1 MKLEQIRIDGF
12 GVLHDLTIDLEPDL
26 TVIYGLNGSGKS
38 TLLNFIR
45 SCLYGF
51 YQRSSIQRYEPLR
64 GGIHGGSLCVAT
76 DQHRYLITRTQARR
90 SSGTLA
96 IENLD
101 SGLSLPEAYLDE
113 LLGGISQSVFESV
126 YAFGLTE
133 LNQLKLIDNQELN
146 TLLYSIGLGS
156 SISLADVNSRLV
168 SEMDSIYKPRG
179 RKPELNRVLE
189 QLREITVKQREV
201 EHVTGE
207 YFRVIKQ
214 IETVRREVD
223 AVRLT
228 LNEKNKESRRIEIM
242 LEVWP
247 IWQDLVVTQ
256 QRLDQLPEHNLPL
269 NGLERIEKASAELER
284 ISQACY
290 KAAVKLGFELD
301 LSTVNTAVY
310 ERLQSELTLLKEQ
323 HTDFELQIKVTDE
336 RCAQAE
342 IECSDLEQQ
351 IAGIDNE
358 AKIAA
363 GDEYDYASR
372 KQLFEQLKSLVIKQ
386 DQPTNIIT
394 TLVLAAGLVGWL
406 AAALVFYSSNHD
418 FGVWIAAGTFLLLVF
433 VLGSVQYSRSK
444 AVGKRGRTIRD
455 LALKLGIQDLD
466 RELLTFEQ
474 VLEREEA
481 LVKER
486 ERLEQNLRQLRARA
500 AVYRNNLEDKRRE
513 EHELIQ
519 RFSELKEQYQL
530 PSGLRLTDAEAF
542 LEATAVLPRLLEE
555 QNHWEQELDTI
566 YQACGTTDHDKIT
579 MMYRVQSERETL
591 AEKIARLEAVLQT
604 YFGSKYSEAAA
615 LFKELDKAALVSQY
629 DVLNGEV
636 NSLEDKLNEL
646 QHELG
651 RLTNQ
656 KETLEQSQKQEEY
669 QLEKALLQA
678 KASKLAGRW
687 GSLKTC
693 QWVID
698 EVSRKYERERQP
710 QVLQRASRY
719 FSAITNNRYTRVYA
733 PLGMRELKIETAEG
747 EILSP
752 DQLSRGTVEQLYLA
766 LRFALAKQIAHER
779 VKLPIFAD
787 DILVNFDRP
796 RLLRTV
802 KLMKELGKEHQI
814 VLLTCHQTIADLF
827 EPNQIRYL
835 SQRANSAS

>member
-1 MKLEQIRIDGF
+1 M
-12 GVLHDLTIDLEPDL
+12 
-26 TVIYGLNGSGKS
+26 
-38 TLLNFIR
+38 
-45 SCLYGF
+45 
-51 YQRSSIQRYEPLR
+51 
-64 GGIHGGSLCVAT
+64 AT
-76 DQHRYLITRTQARR
+76 DQHRYLITRTQAQR

-323 HTDFELQIKVTDE
+323 YTDFELQIKVTEE

-372 KQLFEQLKSLVIKQ
+372 KQLFEQLKSLVI
-386 DQPTNIIT
+386 
-394 TLVLAAGLVGWL
+394 AGPAHKYHYHPCFSRRTCWLVGLHWCFIHL
-406 AAALVFYSSNHD
+406 TTISVFDRCWY
-418 FGVWIAAGTFLLLVF
+418 FLLLVF

-455 LALKLGIQDLD
+455 LALK
-466 RELLTFEQ
+466 
-474 VLEREEA
+474 
-481 LVKER
+481 
-486 ERLEQNLRQLRARA
+486 
-500 AVYRNNLEDKRRE
+500 
-513 EHELIQ
+513 
-519 RFSELKEQYQL
+519 
-530 PSGLRLTDAEAF
+530 P
-542 LEATAVLPRLLEE
+542 
-555 QNHWEQELDTI
+555 
-566 YQACGTTDHDKIT
+566 
-579 MMYRVQSERETL
+579 
-591 AEKIARLEAVLQT
+591 
-604 YFGSKYSEAAA
+604 
-615 LFKELDKAALVSQY
+615 
-629 DVLNGEV
+629 
-636 NSLEDKLNEL
+636 
-646 QHELG
+646 
-651 RLTNQ
+651 
-656 KETLEQSQKQEEY
+656 
-669 QLEKALLQA
+669 
-678 KASKLAGRW
+678 
-687 GSLKTC
+687 
-693 QWVID
+693 
-698 EVSRKYERERQP
+698 VSR
-710 QVLQRASRY
+710 
-719 FSAITNNRYTRVYA
+719 I
-733 PLGMRELKIETAEG
+733 
-747 EILSP
+747 
-752 DQLSRGTVEQLYLA
+752 
-766 LRFALAKQIAHER
+766 
-779 VKLPIFAD
+779 
-787 DILVNFDRP
+787 
-796 RLLRTV
+796 
-802 KLMKELGKEHQI
+802 
-814 VLLTCHQTIADLF
+814 
-827 EPNQIRYL
+827 
-835 SQRANSAS
+835 